1 MLCIGDKLSS
11 AKLVEALNNGSQA
24 SAGDAESL
32 LDDFDGLSYSL
43 ANVMVFKK
51 CLTQPEILANLVA
64 LGPDCGNL
72 TQCHVSFNTIC
83 SLVSILKCFSQIGNV
98 MPNYGYLNPN
108 KCGSGT
114 LLNHAS
120 DAITVLRD
128 HLIAVFS
135 AHNPTVLLGYRANE
149 RSDEGE
155 QMGVITF
162 GCPATVKSIS
172 SLQSA
177 AILCGG
183 LSPLLYLFARIV
195 ELSTCEFLQSAAL
208 SFLLRTAHTH
218 STLFTEFIRKDYI
231 SLIGPIIKSTK
242 CVKGIYLLNS
252 ILETA
257 CDQPILTR
265 RGETFHVITTT
276 NACIH
281 YADLLVAV
289 INRYSDWHT
298 PGTTATVIEVLLN
311 VLQTLVRE
319 KHPKQNLNIV
329 RLTRA
334 GLVPALLHFCKFYLV
349 GIPQPVHLS
358 QVAAMSLVNL
368 ISIFAGAPPSSSL
381 LDDIVKV
388 LLLLHRPSDSF
399 ITHDRSKYYFLLS
412 AQPVVKQKRLSLPL
426 PTRRLSLSMRKERK
440 KVTNNLTNNG
450 TLRSISLD
458 QQPAARQSTSA
469 EPIVETSAKVEVST
483 VATGTTSSEGRGSEG
498 TELSEERPKP
508 DISFPLV
515 SEHRLDS
522 IVDYSRDADRKTL
535 NQYRALESA
544 KLDKAMIQ
552 HRQLQQHRQSVGKK
566 RIVKRTRHRVK
577 SRSSRTTTT
586 DSETDR
592 EVSRKK
598 GKSAYILILF
608 Q

>member
-1 MLCIGDKLSS
+1 
-11 AKLVEALNNGSQA
+11 
-24 SAGDAESL
+24 
-32 LDDFDGLSYSL
+32 
-43 ANVMVFKK
+43 
-51 CLTQPEILANLVA
+51 
-64 LGPDCGNL
+64 
-72 TQCHVSFNTIC
+72 
-83 SLVSILKCFSQIGNV
+83 
-98 MPNYGYLNPN
+98 MPNYGYLNPI
-108 KCGSGT
+108 KCDSST
-114 LLNHAS
+114 LQSHGS

-135 AHNPTVLLGYRANE
+135 AHNPTVLLGYNANA
-149 RSDEGE
+149 RSNEGE
-155 QMGVITF
+155 QMGLITF
-162 GCPATVKSIS
+162 GCPATVKPIA

-195 ELSTCEFLQSAAL
+195 ELSSCEFLQSAAL

-252 ILETA
+252 IMETA
-257 CDQPILTR
+257 CDQPILTK
-265 RGETFHVITTT
+265 RGEIFHVITTS

-298 PGTTATVIEVLLN
+298 SGTNATVIEILLTA
-311 VLQTLVRE
+311 LQTLVRE
-319 KHPKQNLNIV
+319 KHPKQNLNIA

-426 PTRRLSLSMRKERK
+426 PTRRLSLSIRKERK
-440 KVTNNLTNNG
+440 KVTNDSTENR

-458 QQPAARQSTSA
+458 QQPAAKQSTST
-469 EPIVETSAKVEVST
+469 EPIAESSTLVEVST

-498 TELSEERPKP
+498 TELSEERPKA
-508 DISFPLV
+508 DISFPHV
-515 SEHRLDS
+515 SEQRLDA
-522 IVDYSRDADRKTL
+522 IVDYSRGTDRKTL
-535 NQYRALESA
+535 NQYRA
-544 KLDKAMIQ
+544 LDKAMIQ
-552 HRQLQQHRQSVGKK
+552 HRQLQQHRQSIGKK

-598 GKSAYILILF
+598 GKSANIFILF

>member
-1 MLCIGDKLSS
+1 ML
-11 AKLVEALNNGSQA
+11 
-24 SAGDAESL
+24 
-32 LDDFDGLSYSL
+32 
-43 ANVMVFKK
+43 
-51 CLTQPEILANLVA
+51 
-64 LGPDCGNL
+64 
-72 TQCHVSFNTIC
+72 
-83 SLVSILKCFSQIGNV
+83 QIGNV

-108 KCGSGT
+108 KCGSST
-114 LLNHAS
+114 QLSYAS
-120 DAITVLRD
+120 DTITVLRD

-135 AHNPTVLLGYRANE
+135 AHNPTVLLGYNANQ

-155 QMGVITF
+155 QMGLITF
-162 GCPATVKSIS
+162 GCPATVKPIA

-177 AILCGG
+177 TILCGG

-208 SFLLRTAHTH
+208 TFLLRTAHTH

-252 ILETA
+252 IMEAA
-257 CDQPILTR
+257 CDQPILMK
-265 RGETFHVITTT
+265 RGDTFHVITTS
-276 NACIH
+276 NACIQ

-289 INRYSDWHT
+289 LNRYSDWHT
-298 PGTTATVIEVLLN
+298 VGTNATVIEVLLTA
-311 VLQTLVRE
+311 LQTLVRE

-412 AQPVVKQKRLSLPL
+412 AQPLVKQKRLSLPL
-426 PTRRLSLSMRKERK
+426 PTRRLSLTMRKERK
-440 KVTNNLTNNG
+440 KVISTSNENR

-458 QQPAARQSTSA
+458 QQPVARQSTST
-469 EPIVETSAKVEVST
+469 EPIAEGSALVEIST
-483 VATGTTSSEGRGSEG
+483 MATGTTSSEGRGSEG
-498 TELSEERPKP
+498 TELSEERPKT
-508 DISFPLV
+508 DISFPPV
-515 SEHRLDS
+515 SEQRLDS
-522 IVDYSRDADRKTL
+522 IVDYSRDTDRKNL

-544 KLDKAMIQ
+544 KLDKAMFQ
-552 HRQLQQHRQSVGKK
+552 HRQLQQQRQSVGKK
-566 RIVKRTRHRVK
+566 RIVKRTRHRLK
-577 SRSSRTTTT
+577 SRSSRATTT

-592 EVSRKK
+592 EISRKK
-598 GKSAYILILF
+598 GKSGYILLLF
-608 Q
+608 QYLNF

>member
-1 MLCIGDKLSS
+1 
-11 AKLVEALNNGSQA
+11 
-24 SAGDAESL
+24 
-32 LDDFDGLSYSL
+32 
-43 ANVMVFKK
+43 
-51 CLTQPEILANLVA
+51 
-64 LGPDCGNL
+64 
-72 TQCHVSFNTIC
+72 
-83 SLVSILKCFSQIGNV
+83 

-108 KCGSGT
+108 KCDSIT
-114 LLNHAS
+114 LQNHAS

-135 AHNPTVLLGYRANE
+135 AHNPTVLLGYNANE

-155 QMGVITF
+155 QMGLITF
-162 GCPATVKSIS
+162 GCPATVKPIA

-195 ELSTCEFLQSAAL
+195 ELSACELLQSAAL
-208 SFLLRTAHTH
+208 SFLLRTAYTH
-218 STLFTEFIRKDYI
+218 SSLFTEFVRKDYI

-252 ILETA
+252 IMEAA
-257 CDQPILTR
+257 CDQPILTK
-265 RGETFHVITTT
+265 RGETFHVIPNT

-298 PGTTATVIEVLLN
+298 PGTNATVIEVLLTA
-311 VLQTLVRE
+311 LQTLVRE
-319 KHPKQNLNIV
+319 KHPKQNLNII

-399 ITHDRSKYYFLLS
+399 ITHDRSKFYFLLS
-412 AQPVVKQKRLSLPL
+412 SQPVVRQKRLSLPL
-426 PTRRLSLSMRKERK
+426 PTRRLSLTMRKERK
-440 KVTNNLTNNG
+440 KGTNNSTENR

-458 QQPAARQSTSA
+458 QQPATIESAATEPQAQSSTL
-469 EPIVETSAKVEVST
+469 VEVST

-498 TELSEERPKP
+498 TELSEERPKA
-508 DISFPLV
+508 DISFPPV
-515 SEHRLDS
+515 SEQRLDS
-522 IVDYSRDADRKTL
+522 IVDFSHDTDRRTL
-535 NQYRALESA
+535 IQYRALESA
-544 KLDKAMIQ
+544 KLDKAMNQ
-552 HRQLQQHRQSVGKK
+552 HRQLQQQRHSVGKK

-577 SRSSRTTTT
+577 SRLSRTTTT

-598 GKSAYILILF
+598 GKCA
-608 Q
+608 